1 MNVNPKI
8 LKRAIDV
15 AIGTAIALEI
25 AIVIIYLGSIL
36 LTRQPLPL
44 FDMDGR
50 MTFPT
55 VFQALI
61 IMSIGVIFF
70 GLAWVTKTP
79 SERPTR
85 RFWLTIA
92 ALLFYAGLDEMFKIH
107 IGLYLLNPLFGK
119 KFWIPFY
126 TSLMLMVGVGFYRD
140 FKAVW
145 YFSRSCTIMG
155 VAGLAIAIFGAFF
168 WEIFKY
174 IFLQPLLSLFFPNR
188 AFVAFFADKVRV
200 ALEEGFET
208 FGELLILYSTLLLLV
223 KKLEQRY
230 SRTPEKLR

>member
-25 AIVIIYLGSIL
+25 GIIIIYLGSIL
-36 LTRQPLPL
+36 LTRQPFSF

-50 MTFPT
+50 MTFST

-61 IMSIGVIFF
+61 ILSISLIFF
-70 GLAWVTKTP
+70 GLAWVPRTP

-92 ALLFYAGLDEMFKIH
+92 ALIFYAGLDELFKLHLGFHSLIP
-107 IGLYLLNPLFGK
+107 IVGTKY
-119 KFWIPFY
+119 WIVIY
-126 TSLMLMVGVGFYRD
+126 SSLIVMVGIGFYRD
-140 FKAVW
+140 FKSVW
-145 YFSRSCTIMG
+145 YFSRTCMLIG
-155 VAGLAIAIFGAFF
+155 IAGLAIAIFGAFF

-174 IFLQPLLSLFFPNR
+174 ILLATPPVLVFPQSHICGV
-188 AFVAFFADKVRV
+188 FC
-200 ALEEGFET
+200 G
-208 FGELLILYSTLLLLV
+208 
-223 KKLEQRY
+223 
-230 SRTPEKLR
+230 